1 MGNAESGEEGDLDLA
16 RRTNIAEGSSGKNN
30 LFNVFPKA
38 YPGDAVGNWILSE
51 KVNTLNSIQEM
62 DEFFP
67 EANIPNARYMWILL
81 LDMGMKY
88 AKELGDIHA
97 SGDWQAE
104 PKEFKE
110 QIEKLRTTSP
120 GRDVAETF
128 LNLWKNPTFREVSE
142 AMAKYNIAPVE
153 IRYDDVG
160 FVMRGG
166 KKQFV
171 ILDVSVGLNPGE
183 STY

>member
-1 MGNAESGEEGDLDLA
+1 
-16 RRTNIAEGSSGKNN
+16 
-30 LFNVFPKA
+30 
-38 YPGDAVGNWILSE
+38 
-51 KVNTLNSIQEM
+51 
-62 DEFFP
+62 
-67 EANIPNARYMWILL
+67 MWILL

-97 SGDWQAE
+97 SGDWHAE
-104 PKEFKE
+104 PKGFKE
-110 QIEKLRTTSP
+110 QIEKLRTTAP
-120 GRDVAETF
+120 GREVAKTF

-153 IRYDDVG
+153 IRYDNVG
-160 FVMRGG
+160 FVMRDG

-171 ILDVSVGLNPGE
+171 ILDVSVGLNAGE